1 MSTYVIVEE
10 PGDWPCHADYLLTA
24 RTYLQHGLPTTG
36 GRPRIINLCRSLEHL
51 GAGYYCSL
59 LAQAR
64 GHHCLPGLQ
73 AISRLQP
80 QQPPAKLWRKL
91 QGWLAQQS
99 EDRIRVRAIFGQ
111 CEQSELAGLARYY
124 YGLSQ
129 LPLQELTLKRG
140 RHGWSVRQQ
149 ESLSPLELS
158 PSEKALMVQHAQAL
172 VGTGDEEQTAPRYQ
186 LAILVDPNDGRASS
200 DALALERFIKA
211 AAAQGIQAEILP
223 PSAIERLPEFDTLW
237 LRAETAVGHYTFEFA
252 RRAEQL
258 KMPVIDSSRAI
269 LACSNKLYLYELMV
283 RSGVPMPP
291 TTVVT
296 RRGRQH
302 VDELVQRLGLPLM
315 VKIPDGAQGRD
326 LAMASDDIQLARL
339 LDEGLARSALLLVQS
354 RIPAEFD
361 WRIGFLDGSPLFACR
376 RYRPEP
382 GNRIRRRKHPL
393 DMSRI
398 EALPLSDVPERVLQ
412 TARRAVHQL
421 GNGLF
426 GVDLRQQGQGCVLL
440 EIIDNPWIRG
450 DIEDRE
456 AKDLYERL
464 ARAFRQRLENR
475 GQSATG

>member
-1 MSTYVIVEE
+1 LSVHRSPLGILPFLAVLSVEPENMSTYVIVEE

-36 GRPRIINLCRSLEHL
+36 ASAHHQPLPQPGTPGGRLLLLPAGPGPRPP
-51 GAGYYCSL
+51 
-59 LAQAR
+59 
-64 GHHCLPGLQ
+64 LPAGLQ
-73 AISRLQP
+73 AISQAAA
-80 QQPPAKLWRKL
+80 PASRQAGRKL

-149 ESLSPLELS
+149 ESLSPLALS

-172 VGTGDEEQTAPRYQ
+172 VGTGDEEQAAPLPARH
-186 LAILVDPNDGRASS
+186 PGRPQRRPRQQRCSGAG
-200 DALALERFIKA
+200 AFIKA
-211 AAAQGIQAEILP
+211 AAAQDPGRDPA

-291 TTVVT
+291 
-296 RRGRQH
+296 
-302 VDELVQRLGLPLM
+302 P
-315 VKIPDGAQGRD
+315 P
-326 LAMASDDIQLARL
+326 S
-339 LDEGLARSALLLVQS
+339 
-354 RIPAEFD
+354 
-361 WRIGFLDGSPLFACR
+361 
-376 RYRPEP
+376 
-382 GNRIRRRKHPL
+382 
-393 DMSRI
+393 
-398 EALPLSDVPERVLQ
+398 
-412 TARRAVHQL
+412 
-421 GNGLF
+421 
-426 GVDLRQQGQGCVLL
+426 
-440 EIIDNPWIRG
+440 
-450 DIEDRE
+450 
-456 AKDLYERL
+456 
-464 ARAFRQRLENR
+464 
-475 GQSATG
+475 

>member
-149 ESLSPLELS
+149 ESLSPLALS

-237 LRAETAVGHYTFEFA
+237 LRAETAVPFGPA
-252 RRAEQL
+252 
-258 KMPVIDSSRAI
+258 
-269 LACSNKLYLYELMV
+269 LALAFW
-283 RSGVPMPP
+283 GV
-291 TTVVT
+291 
-296 RRGRQH
+296 
-302 VDELVQRLGLPLM
+302 
-315 VKIPDGAQGRD
+315 
-326 LAMASDDIQLARL
+326 
-339 LDEGLARSALLLVQS
+339 LLLL
-354 RIPAEFD
+354 A
-361 WRIGFLDGSPLFACR
+361 
-376 RYRPEP
+376 
-382 GNRIRRRKHPL
+382 
-393 DMSRI
+393 
-398 EALPLSDVPERVLQ
+398 
-412 TARRAVHQL
+412 AR
-421 GNGLF
+421 
-426 GVDLRQQGQGCVLL
+426 
-440 EIIDNPWIRG
+440 
-450 DIEDRE
+450 
-456 AKDLYERL
+456 
-464 ARAFRQRLENR
+464 
-475 GQSATG
+475 

>member
-1 MSTYVIVEE
+1 M
-10 PGDWPCHADYLLTA
+10 
-24 RTYLQHGLPTTG
+24 
-36 GRPRIINLCRSLEHL
+36 
-51 GAGYYCSL
+51 
-59 LAQAR
+59 
-64 GHHCLPGLQ
+64 
-73 AISRLQP
+73 
-80 QQPPAKLWRKL
+80 
-91 QGWLAQQS
+91 
-99 EDRIRVRAIFGQ
+99 
-111 CEQSELAGLARYY
+111 
-124 YGLSQ
+124 
-129 LPLQELTLKRG
+129 PLQELTLKRG

-149 ESLSPLELS
+149 ESLSPLALS

-315 VKIPDGAQGRD
+315 VKIPEDVYKRQAHCT
-326 LAMASDDIQLARL
+326 APS
-339 LDEGLARSALLLVQS
+339 SAESQ
-354 RIPAEFD
+354 A
-361 WRIGFLDGSPLFACR
+361 GSGSER
-376 RYRPEP
+376 
-382 GNRIRRRKHPL
+382 GNRHQCSGCNQRCTSHQR
-393 DMSRI
+393 SR
-398 EALPLSDVPERVLQ
+398 AERGN
-412 TARRAVHQL
+412 AR
-421 GNGLF
+421 G
-426 GVDLRQQGQGCVLL
+426 
-440 EIIDNPWIRG
+440 
-450 DIEDRE
+450 
-456 AKDLYERL
+456 
-464 ARAFRQRLENR
+464 
-475 GQSATG
+475 

>member
-24 RTYLQHGLPTTG
+24 RTYLQHGVPTTG

-51 GAGYYCSL
+51 SAGYYCSL

-64 GHHCLPGLQ
+64 SHHCLPGLQ

-91 QGWLAQQS
+91 QGWLARQS

-111 CEQSELAGLARYY
+111 CEQSELAGLARYF

-149 ESLSPLELS
+149 QSLSPLALSQSERELM
-158 PSEKALMVQHAQAL
+158 LQHAQAL
-172 VGTGDEEQTAPRYQ
+172 VGTGDEEQTAPLYQ
-186 LAILVDPNDGRASS
+186 LAILMDQNDGRASS
-200 DALALERFIKA
+200 DALAIERFIQA
-211 AAAQGIQAEILP
+211 AAAQGIQAEILA

-291 TTVVT
+291 TMVVT
-296 RRGRQH
+296 RRGRHQ
-302 VDELVQRLGLPLM
+302 VDELV
-315 VKIPDGAQGRD
+315 
-326 LAMASDDIQLARL
+326 
-339 LDEGLARSALLLVQS
+339 
-354 RIPAEFD
+354 
-361 WRIGFLDGSPLFACR
+361 
-376 RYRPEP
+376 
-382 GNRIRRRKHPL
+382 
-393 DMSRI
+393 
-398 EALPLSDVPERVLQ
+398 
-412 TARRAVHQL
+412 
-421 GNGLF
+421 
-426 GVDLRQQGQGCVLL
+426 
-440 EIIDNPWIRG
+440 
-450 DIEDRE
+450 
-456 AKDLYERL
+456 
-464 ARAFRQRLENR
+464 
-475 GQSATG
+475 

>member
-10 PGDWPCHADYLLTA
+10 PGDWLCQGDYLLTA

-36 GRPRIINLCRSLEHL
+36 GHSRIINLCRSLDHL
-51 GAGYYCSL
+51 SAGYYCSL

-73 AISRLQP
+73 AISVLQP

-149 ESLSPLELS
+149 QSLSPLTLGEG
-158 PSEKALMVQHAQAL
+158 ERALMLNHVRTL
-172 VGTGDEEQTAPRYQ
+172 IGDEADPAAPRYQ
-186 LAILVDPNDGRASS
+186 LAILADQDDGRASS
-200 DALALERFIKA
+200 DALALARFTRA
-211 AAAQGIQAEILP
+211 AAAQGIRAEILSP
-223 PSAIERLPEFDTLW
+223 AAIERLPEFDALW
-237 LRAETAVGHYTFEFA
+237 LRSETAVGHYTFEFA

-258 KMPVIDSSRAI
+258 KMPLIDSARAI

-291 TTVVT
+291 TMVVT
-296 RRGRQH
+296 RSGRHQ
-302 VDELVQRLGLPLM
+302 VADLVQRLGLPLM

-326 LAMASDDIQLARL
+326 LAMASDETQLARL
-339 LDEGLARSALLLVQS
+339 LDEGLGRSALLLVQS

-361 WRIGFLDGSPLFACR
+361 WRIALLDGSPLFACR

-382 GNRIRRRKHPL
+382 GSRIRRRKHPL
-393 DMSRI
+393 DLSRI
-398 EALPLSDVPERVLQ
+398 EALPLTEVPERVLQ

-450 DIEDRE
+450 DMEDKE
-456 AKDLYERL
+456 SPDLYDRL
-464 ARAFRQRLENR
+464 ARAFRQRLEDR
-475 GQSATG
+475 GQHALS

>member
-10 PGDWPCHADYLLTA
+10 PGDWPCHGDYLLTA
-24 RTYLQHGLPTTG
+24 RSYLQHGLPTTG
-36 GRPRIINLCRSLEHL
+36 GRGRIINLCRSLDHL
-51 GAGYYCSL
+51 SAGYYCSL

-73 AISRLQP
+73 AISVLQP

-91 QGWLAQQS
+91 QGWLAQQN

-111 CEQSELAGLARYY
+111 CEQEALAGLARYY

-149 ESLSPLELS
+149 QSLSPLALGEG
-158 PSEKALMVQHAQAL
+158 ERALMLSHVQSL
-172 VGTGDEEQTAPRYQ
+172 VGDRAEPSTPRYQ
-186 LAILVDPNDGRASS
+186 LAILADPGDGRASS
-200 DALALERFIKA
+200 DELALARFIRA
-211 AAAQGIQAEILP
+211 AAVQGIHAEILAP
-223 PSAIERLPEFDTLW
+223 NAIERLPEFDSLW
-237 LRAETAVGHYTFEFA
+237 LRSETAVGHYTFEFA

-283 RSGVPMPP
+283 RSGVAMPP
-291 TTVVT
+291 TMVVT
-296 RRGRQH
+296 RRGRHQ
-302 VDELVQRLGLPLM
+302 VEELVQRLGLPLM

-326 LAMASDDIQLARL
+326 LAMASDEPQLARL
-339 LDEGLARSALLLVQS
+339 LEEGLSRSALLLVQS

-398 EALPLSDVPERVLQ
+398 EAIAMNEVPERVLQ
-412 TARRAVHQL
+412 MARRAVHQL

-450 DIEDRE
+450 DIEDKE
-456 AKDLYERL
+456 APDLYDRL
-464 ARAFRQRLENR
+464 ALAFRERLENR
-475 GQSATG
+475 GQQALT